1 MAQTGKHKKTPSEL
15 TADEIALF
23 RETIGTVDAVGD
35 PHTLSPELAQ
45 PRARPAAR
53 QPERLNDFLDPPRL
67 SDGFALDEPIEHG
80 ETLSYLRPDT
90 QPTVLRKLRR
100 GQFSCAASLDLHGLT
115 IDEARN
121 HIAAFFQTQRRDVRC
136 CVRIVHGKG
145 NRSQR
150 QIPVLKRMVN
160 HWLPQRDDVIAFCST
175 PPHDGGTGAIYVLL
189 RKL

>member
-1 MAQTGKHKKTPSEL
+1 MAQTGKRPPPSDL
-15 TADEIALF
+15 SPDEIALF
-23 RETIGTVDAVGD
+23 REAIGDVDSVGD
-35 PHTLSPELAQ
+35 PTTLPPEPTRPSPRQ
-45 PRARPAAR
+45 AAR
-53 QPERLNDFLDPPRL
+53 RQDRLQDFLEEPRL
-67 SDGFALDEPIEHG
+67 SDGFALEEPIEHG

-100 GQFSCAASLDLHGLT
+100 GQFSCAASLDLHGMT
-115 IDEARN
+115 VDEARIS
-121 HIAAFFQTQRRDVRC
+121 IATFFQAQRRDVRC

>member
-1 MAQTGKHKKTPSEL
+1 MAKTGKRQTSSTLSPE
-15 TADEIALF
+15 EIALF
-23 RETIGTVDAVGD
+23 RETIGDVKAVGD
-35 PHTLSPELAQ
+35 PTTLAPEQNNPHAK
-45 PRARPAAR
+45 PTRRPA
-53 QPERLNDFLDPPRL
+53 ERFNDYLDEGGL
-67 SDGFALDEPIEHG
+67 SDGFALDDPIEHG

-90 QPTVLRKLRR
+90 QPTLLRKLRR

-115 IDEARN
+115 IDEARSQ
-121 HIAAFFQTQRRDVRC
+121 ISGFFREQRRDVRC

-145 NRSQR
+145 NRSMR

-175 PPHDGGTGAIYVLL
+175 PAHDGGTGAIYVLL

>member
-1 MAQTGKHKKTPSEL
+1 MAQTGKRKPTHEL
-15 TADEIALF
+15 SPDEIALF
-23 RETIGTVDAVGD
+23 RETIGEVDAVGD
-35 PHTLSPELAQ
+35 PNTLPPEPAK
-45 PRARPAAR
+45 PRARSTHRP
-53 QPERLNDFLDPPRL
+53 PERLSDFIGDGGL

-80 ETLSYLRPDT
+80 ETLSYLRPDI
-90 QPTVLRKLRR
+90 QPNVLRKLRR
-100 GQFSCAASLDLHGLT
+100 GQFSCAASLDLHGMT

-121 HIAAFFQTQRRDVRC
+121 GITAFFKTQRRDVRC

>member
-1 MAQTGKHKKTPSEL
+1 MANTGKRKSTPALSPE
-15 TADEIALF
+15 EIALF
-23 RETIGTVDAVGD
+23 RETIGDVDAVGD
-35 PHTLSPELAQ
+35 PTTLPPEPQ
-45 PRARPAAR
+45 KTRPKSVPRS
-53 QPERLNDFLDPPRL
+53 PERLSDYLNDEGM

-90 QPTVLRKLRR
+90 QPTLLRKLRR

-115 IDEARN
+115 IDEARSQ
-121 HIAAFFQTQRRDVRC
+121 ISGFFREQRRDVRC

-145 NRSQR
+145 NRSMR

-175 PPHDGGTGAIYVLL
+175 PAHDGGTGAIYVLL